1 MSVKQGFTFERE
13 IISSGKLLGIHIRK
27 IPTSIFSDRKVLGT
41 YDVFSLSG
49 GIFAAMECKELA
61 SATAF
66 PFSRV
71 EPHQE
76 SDLRDVHLCGGRAY
90 ILVNYRVNRTL
101 KLYAIPIY
109 KWMEM
114 KQTLGRK
121 SIPYDMF
128 SQLQEIPDV
137 RKEFNSKTPVWDLR
151 VVFNFQYRSDASVST
166 CCIEQAGGAGVPG
179 VHRSGS
185 RNDVPRGGSVPAD
198 EDVLPTKVRPRR
210 TRIGNLH
217 R

>member
-1 MSVKQGFTFERE
+1 
-13 IISSGKLLGIHIRK
+13 
-27 IPTSIFSDRKVLGT
+27 
-41 YDVFSLSG
+41 
-49 GIFAAMECKELA
+49 MECKELA

-76 SDLRDVHLCGGRAY
+76 SDLKDVHLCGGRAY
-90 ILVNYRVNRTL
+90 VLVNYRVNRTL

-109 KWMEM
+109 KWVEM
-114 KQTLGRK
+114 RQTIGRK

-128 SQLQEIPDV
+128 SQLLEIPDV

-166 CCIEQAGGAGVPG
+166 SSIEQEGGTGVPG
-179 VHRSGS
+179 ICGS
-185 RNDVPRGGSVPAD
+185 RSCDDVPRGGSVSP
-198 EDVLPTKVRPRR
+198 EQDVLAPKVRTRR